1 MPSLA
6 DVLAEVQSFVNILII
21 EDSRFLR
28 LANER
33 ALTKSGHN
41 VISASDGEEGLH
53 LAHERLPDLIIL
65 DMLLP
70 KMTGP
75 EVLRAIRAN
84 PETAKTPVMVLTS
97 LPQANENKLL
107 KEGATAYFEKSLLT
121 IDKESAPFLE
131 AVEKLLAGAALA
143 RATALGT

>member
-1 MPSLA
+1 M
-6 DVLAEVQSFVNILII
+6 NILIV
-21 EDSRFLR
+21 EDSQFLR

-33 ALTKSGHN
+33 ALTKAGHN
-41 VISASDGEEGLH
+41 VISASDGEQGLL
-53 LAHERLPDLIIL
+53 LALERQPDLIIL

-70 KMTGP
+70 KMSGQ

-84 PETAKTPVMVLTS
+84 GEIGKTPVMVLTS

-121 IDKESAPFLE
+121 IDKGSAPFVA
-131 AVEKLLAGAALA
+131 AVEALLNRAA
-143 RATALGT
+143 RANPAVAGH

>member
-1 MPSLA
+1 M
-6 DVLAEVQSFVNILII
+6 NILIV

-33 ALTKSGHN
+33 ALTKAGHN
-41 VISASDGEEGLH
+41 VISASDGEEGLR
-53 LAHERLPDLIIL
+53 LALDRQPDLIIL

-70 KMTGP
+70 KMSGA

-84 PETAKTPVMVLTS
+84 RDMGKTPVMVLSS
-97 LPQANENKLL
+97 LPQANEDKLL

-121 IDKESAPFLE
+121 IDKESAHFVA
-131 AVEKLLAGAALA
+131 AVEKLLARVA
-143 RATALGT
+143 RANAAVAGR

>member
-1 MPSLA
+1 M
-6 DVLAEVQSFVNILII
+6 NILIV

-33 ALTKSGHN
+33 ALTKAGHN
-41 VISASDGEEGLH
+41 VISASDGAEGLR
-53 LAHERLPDLIIL
+53 LATERRPDLVIL

-70 KMTGP
+70 KVSGP

-84 PETAKTPVMVLTS
+84 AEIGKTPVMVLTS
-97 LPQANENKLL
+97 LPQANESKLL

-121 IDKESAPFLE
+121 IDKESAPFVA
-131 AVEKLLAGAALA
+131 AVEKLLARAA
-143 RATALGT
+143 RANAAVAGR

>member
-1 MPSLA
+1 M
-6 DVLAEVQSFVNILII
+6 NILIV

-33 ALTKSGHN
+33 ALAKAGHN
-41 VISASDGEEGLH
+41 VISASDGEEGLR
-53 LAHERLPDLIIL
+53 LAAERHPDLVIL

-70 KMTGP
+70 KISGP

-84 PETAKTPVMVLTS
+84 TEIGKTPVMVLTS

-121 IDKESAPFLE
+121 IDKGSAPFVD
-131 AVEKLLAGAALA
+131 AVEKLLARAARTNA
-143 RATALGT
+143 AVAGE

>member
-1 MPSLA
+1 M
-6 DVLAEVQSFVNILII
+6 NILIV

-33 ALTKSGHN
+33 ALTKAGHN
-41 VISASDGEEGLH
+41 VISASDGAEGLR
-53 LAHERLPDLIIL
+53 LATEHRPDLIIL

-70 KMTGP
+70 TMSGP

-84 PETAKTPVMVLTS
+84 AEIGKTAVMVFTS
-97 LPQANENKLL
+97 LPQANESKLL

-121 IDKESAPFLE
+121 IDKGPVPFVE
-131 AVEKLLAGAALA
+131 AVEKLLARPA
-143 RATALGT
+143 RANAAVAGE